1 MKINNALRRVLLDQD
16 LSEEDMGEVFE
27 QIMNGEVEDND
38 LVKFLNALREKGESV
53 SEIVGAAKVMRE
65 KVEKIKVTGDMVVD
79 TCGTGGTGL
88 DTFNISTAAAFV
100 VAGAGVKVA
109 KHGNRAVSSQSG
121 SADVLECLGVNIN
134 ASVEIVEK
142 CIEVVG
148 IGFLF
153 ARNLHKAMK
162 NAINARQV
170 VGGRTIF
177 NLLGPLT
184 NPAGVKRQVI
194 GVFDKKWVRPM
205 AEALKSLGSEHA
217 FVVNGEDG
225 MDEITLTHKT
235 NVAELVDGEI
245 KEYQIEPGD
254 FGFNLA
260 EMKHL
265 KGGSPQQNAAMIMG
279 ILAGSRGRKRD
290 IILVNAAAAIV
301 AGGKAKDLKEGL
313 HMAQNSLD
321 SWAARD
327 ALIKLGDVS
336 FSGSR

>member
-1 MKINNALRRVLLDQD
+1 MKIENALRRVLLNQD

-27 QIMNGEVEDND
+27 RIMKGEVEDND

-142 CIEVVG
+142 CIEEAG

-194 GVFDKKWVRPM
+194 GVFDKKWLRPM

-245 KEYQIEPGD
+245 KEYQIEPSY
-254 FGFNLA
+254 FGFNLT
-260 EMKHL
+260 EMKYL
-265 KGGSPQQNAAMIMG
+265 AGGSPQQNAAMIMG
-279 ILAGSRGRKRD
+279 IFAGGRGRKRD

-301 AGGKAKDLKEGL
+301 AGGKAKDLKEGFHL
-313 HMAQNSLD
+313 AQNSLD
-321 SWAARD
+321 SWGARD

-336 FSGSR
+336 FSGDS

>member
-1 MKINNALRRVLLDQD
+1 MKIDHALRRVLLGQD

-38 LVKFLNALREKGESV
+38 LVEFLNALRDKGESV

-65 KVEKIKVTGDMVVD
+65 RAEKINVTGDMVVD

-134 ASVEIVEK
+134 ATVDIVEK
-142 CIEVVG
+142 CIEEVD

-162 NAINARQV
+162 NAVNARQA

-194 GVFDKKWVRPM
+194 GVFDKKWVRPI

-245 KEYQIEPGD
+245 KGYQIEPAD

-260 EMKHL
+260 EMKDL
-265 KGGSPQQNAAMIMG
+265 SGGSPQQNAAMIMD
-279 ILAGSRGRKRD
+279 IFAGGRGSKRD

-301 AGGKAKDLKEGL
+301 AGGKAETLKEGF

-321 SWAARD
+321 SLAARNI
-327 ALIKLGDVS
+327 LTKLGEVS
-336 FSGSR
+336 FSGDS